1 MTNGEGWHKEG
12 LKEHM
17 AEQSV
22 DQLEATDE
30 SRSLEAAELPKEPSD
45 YEKRLRRDL
54 ARYREQIRIV
64 QSERDANVA
73 AATRDRDDTIAMVR
87 SEATGRVIRAELK
100 AHALKAGIIDLDGL
114 RLADTSKLT
123 LSDEGD
129 VVGAESLIDMLR
141 QEKPYLFS
149 DARAGVSTGTT
160 GQTQRPPSPATPSAV
175 DARTLTREAWQAE
188 RARLLDTNQ

>member
-1 MTNGEGWHKEG
+1 MADGEDRYREG

-22 DQLEATDE
+22 DQLEAIDE
-30 SRSLEAAELPKEPSD
+30 SPSLEAAELPREPSD

-54 ARYREQIRIV
+54 ARYREQLRIV

-123 LSDEGD
+123 LSEDGD
-129 VVGAESLIDMLR
+129 VVGAESLIDTLR

-160 GQTQRPPSPATPSAV
+160 GQTQRPPPPASPLAM
-175 DARTLTREAWQAE
+175 DARTLSKEAWQAE
-188 RARLLDTNQ
+188 RARLLDAHQ

>member
-1 MTNGEGWHKEG
+1 
-12 LKEHM
+12 M

-30 SRSLEAAELPKEPSD
+30 SPSLEVAEVPREPSD

-54 ARYREQIRIV
+54 ARYREQLRIV

-73 AATRDRDDTIAMVR
+73 AASRDRDDTIAMVR
-87 SEATGRVIRAELK
+87 NEATGRVIRAELK

-123 LSDEGD
+123 LSEDGD
-129 VVGAESLIDMLR
+129 VVGAESLIDTLR

-149 DARAGVSTGTT
+149 DSRAGVSTGTT
-160 GQTQRPPSPATPSAV
+160 GQTQRPPSPATPSTV
-175 DARTLTREAWQAE
+175 DARTLSREAWQAE
-188 RARLLDTNQ
+188 RMRLLDTNQQ

>member
-1 MTNGEGWHKEG
+1 MVVGDNFYREG

-22 DQLEATDE
+22 DQLEASDE
-30 SRSLEAAELPKEPSD
+30 SPSLEATEIPKEPSD

-54 ARYREQIRIV
+54 ARYREQLRIV

-87 SEATGRVIRAELK
+87 NEATGRVIRAELK

-123 LSDEGD
+123 LSDDGD
-129 VVGAESLIDMLR
+129 VVGAESLIDTLR

-160 GQTQRPPSPATPSAV
+160 GQTQRPPSPASPSTV
-175 DARTLTREAWQAE
+175 DARTLSKEAWQAE
-188 RARLLDTNQ
+188 RARLLDTHQ